1 MVKLL
6 NEVPELY
13 LNMYLLAS
21 KSGRVEFLTPPRAE
35 VPAFLWHLASLGTDL
50 GSPGIQQVLGQEHLP
65 MSWSPQDVHVL
76 VRDGSETG
84 WQK

>member
-1 MVKLL
+1 
-6 NEVPELY
+6 
-13 LNMYLLAS
+13 MYLLAS

-35 VPAFLWHLASLGTDL
+35 VLAFLWHLASLGTDL

-65 MSWSPQDVHVL
+65 MSWSPQDVHVP